1 MVSAAPDYADRIYY
15 AVGWEHVDQA
25 HTVQGETSRG
35 RSFEA
40 PVVDGFW
47 YLVIAEHILAEV
59 FETIHVRDEQVSI
72 IHTY

>member
-1 MVSAAPDYADRIYY
+1 
-15 AVGWEHVDQA
+15 
-25 HTVQGETSRG
+25 
-35 RSFEA
+35 
-40 PVVDGFW
+40 VVDGFW